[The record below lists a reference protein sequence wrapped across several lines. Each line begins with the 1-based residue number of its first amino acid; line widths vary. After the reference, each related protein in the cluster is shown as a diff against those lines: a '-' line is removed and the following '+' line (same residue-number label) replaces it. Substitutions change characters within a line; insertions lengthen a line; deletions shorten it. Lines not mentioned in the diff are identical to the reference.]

1 MCGIF
6 GFHARSRL
14 SLTGELDKATDLL
27 AHRGPDGRGTFVAH
41 SPDSDWQV
49 GLGHR
54 RLSIVDIEGSPQP
67 MHSHDGRYV
76 IVYNGEIYNY
86 IELRAELVERGHRFA
101 TLGDTEVL
109 IEAWRA
115 WGEDCLARLNGM
127 FAFLLWDTAT
137 GQLFAAR
144 DPFGKKPLFVAKGEG
159 FHAFASEIEPLRNF
173 PGVDDRLD
181 QDSLREYLSYR
192 YVPGPATFF
201 RGISKVPPG
210 TFVAID
216 GAKIRSKR
224 YFTTPFSRTKPD
236 IDNFDEAVALFA
248 DKLDEAVRLRLR
260 SDAPFGAYLS
270 GGLDSSTI
278 VALMSRQMAKPV
290 STFSVGFDAPGSSE
304 LPYARQVAQAFGTDH
319 HELAVGMNEF
329 TSVWEEAVLRRGAP
343 VAEPSDLPVLLLSRL
358 ASRSVKMVLTGE
370 GADELLGG
378 YPKHRA
384 EPWVAMYQRLVPGAL
399 HDGLVAPAVRALP
412 YAARRVKT
420 LAGVAGVRDLQARM
434 AAWFGGADGGQAE
447 MLYAGSPQPRD
458 LDPLPFASDSASSA
472 LKRMLHFDQTS
483 WLPDNLLERGDR
495 MMMAGSIEGRMP
507 FMDVGL
513 AELAAR
519 FPDAFLTGAPKGKRV
534 LRVLASK
541 LLPREIIE
549 RKKVGFRVPV
559 EQWFRAGMADQ
570 LRDLLQSGDATVRQ
584 VCNAREIDRLV
595 GEHLGGTQNHE
606 KILWALANLE
616 QFFRIFRPTIS
627 ETATR
632 RREPDYR
639 FADSALR

>member
-14 SLTGELDKATDLL
+14 PLDAELSAATDLL
-27 AHRGPDGRGTFVAH
+27 AHRGPDGRGTFAAR
-41 SPDSDWQV
+41 SADGEWQA

-67 MHSHDGRYV
+67 MHSHDGRYT

-101 TLGDTEVL
+101 TQGDTEVL

-115 WGEDCLARLNGM
+115 WGEACFSRFNGM
-127 FAFLLWDTAT
+127 FAFLLWDSHT
-137 GQLFAAR
+137 GRLIAAR
-144 DPFGKKPLFVAKGEG
+144 DPFGKKPLFVARTDGA
-159 FHAFASEIEPLRNF
+159 HVFASEIEPLRKF

-201 RGISKVPPG
+201 KGIAKVQPG
-210 TFVAID
+210 TFMTLAGNKV
-216 GAKIRSKR
+216 STTR
-224 YFTTPFSRTKPD
+224 YFTTPFSRTTPD
-236 IDNFDEAVALFA
+236 VTDFDEALRLFSA
-248 DKLDEAVRLRLR
+248 QLDAAVRLRLR

-270 GGLDSSTI
+270 GGLDSSMI
-278 VALMSRQMAKPV
+278 VALMSRHVNKPV
-290 STFSVGFDAPGSSE
+290 STFSVGFDVPGSSE
-304 LPYARQVAQAFGTDH
+304 LPYAAQVARAFGTDH
-319 HELAVGMNEF
+319 HELSVGLNDF
-329 TSVWEEAVLRRGAP
+329 TCVWEEAVLRRGAP
-343 VAEPSDLPVLLLSRL
+343 VAEPSDLPVLLLSKM

-384 EPWVAMYQRLVPGAL
+384 EPWVAMYQRLMPGILHDAVVAPGA
-399 HDGLVAPAVRALP
+399 RALP
-412 YAARRVKT
+412 YSLRRVKT
-420 LAGVAGVRDLQARM
+420 VAGVAGIRDYQARM
-434 AAWFGGADGGQAE
+434 AAWFGGGDADLAQA
-447 MLYAGSPQPRD
+447 LYLGPPASRLP
-458 LDPLPFASDSASSA
+458 DPLPFDAGAASP

-507 FMDVGL
+507 FMDIGL
-513 AELAAR
+513 VELVAR

-534 LRVLASK
+534 LRVLAARM
-541 LLPREIIE
+541 LPEAIVTR
-549 RKKVGFRVPV
+549 RKVGFRVPV
-559 EQWFRAGMADQ
+559 EQWFRTGMAGQ
-570 LRDLLQSGDATVRQ
+570 MRELLQSGDSTVRQ
-584 VCNAREIDRLV
+584 VCEPREIDRLI
-595 GEHLGGTQNHE
+595 ERHIGGAQNHE

-616 QFFRIFRPTIS
+616 QFFRIFRPTL
-627 ETATR
+627 A
-632 RREPDYR
+632 
-639 FADSALR
+639 

>member
-6 GFHARSRL
+6 GFHAKSRL
-14 SLTGELDKATDLL
+14 PLADKLDAATDLL
-27 AHRGPDGRGTFVAH
+27 AHRGPDGRGSFIALD
-41 SPDSDWQV
+41 PGGEWQA

-67 MHSHDGRYV
+67 MRSHDGRYV

-86 IELRAELVERGHRFA
+86 IELREELTRNGHSFA
-101 TLGDTEVL
+101 TQGDTEVV

-115 WGEDCLARLNGM
+115 WGEACLPRFNGM

-137 GQLFAAR
+137 GRLAAAR
-144 DPFGKKPLFVAKGEG
+144 DPFGKKPLFVARGEG
-159 FHAFASEIEPLRNF
+159 FHAFASEIEPLRKF
-173 PGVDDRLD
+173 PGIDDRLD
-181 QDSLREYLSYR
+181 YDSLREYLSFR

-210 TFVAID
+210 TFMVLD
-216 GAKIRSKR
+216 GATVRSDR
-224 YFTTPFSRTKPD
+224 YFETPFSHTKPD
-236 IDNFDEAVALFA
+236 IDNFDEAVRLFEE
-248 DKLDEAVRLRLR
+248 KLEEAVRLRLR

-278 VALMSRQMAKPV
+278 VALMSRHMGRPV
-290 STFSVGFDAPGSSE
+290 STFSVGFDVAGSSE
-304 LPYARQVAQAFGTDH
+304 LPYARQVADAFATDH
-319 HELAVGMNEF
+319 HELSVGMGDF

-343 VAEPSDLPVLLLSRL
+343 VAEPSDLAVLLLSRL
-358 ASRSVKMVLTGE
+358 ASQSVKMVLTGE

-384 EPWVAMYQRLVPGAL
+384 EAWVAMYQRLVPASL
-399 HDGLVAPAVRALP
+399 HSAVVDRMARALP
-412 YAARRVKT
+412 YGARRLKVV
-420 LAGVAGVRDLQARM
+420 AGVAGIRDRQTRM
-434 AAWFGGADGGQAE
+434 VAWFGGADAHQSTA
-447 MLYAGSPQPRD
+447 LYAGPPQSRE
-458 LDPLPFASDSASSA
+458 LDPRPFAAENAGSE

-519 FPDAFLTGAPKGKRV
+519 FPDAFLIGAPKGKRV
-534 LRVLASK
+534 LRALAAK
-541 LLPREIIE
+541 LIPPEIIG

-559 EQWFRAGMADQ
+559 EQWFRTGMADQ
-570 LRDLLQSGDATVRQ
+570 LRDLLQSGDSTVRV
-584 VCNAREIDRLV
+584 VCNSQQIDRLMS
-595 GEHLGGTQNHE
+595 EHLSGAHNHE
-606 KILWALANLE
+606 KILWAMANLE
-616 QFFRIFRPTIS
+616 QFFRIFKPELNTS
-627 ETATR
+627 GQH
-632 RREPDYR
+632 
-639 FADSALR
+639 

>member
-6 GFHARSRL
+6 GFHARASL
-14 SLTGELDKATDLL
+14 SLAGRLDAATDLL
-27 AHRGPDGRGTFVAH
+27 AHRGPDGRGTFIAH
-41 SPDSDWQV
+41 SRGGNWQV

-54 RLSIVDIEGSPQP
+54 RLSIIDLAGSPQP
-67 MHSHDGRYV
+67 MHSHDGRYT

-86 IELRAELVERGHRFA
+86 LELREELVSRGHRFS
-101 TLGDTEVL
+101 TSGDTEVL

-115 WGEDCLARLNGM
+115 WGEGCLARFNGM
-127 FAFLLWDTAT
+127 FAFLLWDAET
-137 GQLFAAR
+137 GSLFAAR
-144 DPFGKKPLFVAKGEG
+144 DPFGKKPLFVAAGDG

-181 QDSLREYLSYR
+181 TDSLREFLSYR

-201 RGISKVPPG
+201 RGIAKVPPG
-210 TFVAID
+210 TLMRLE
-216 GAKIRSKR
+216 GAKVHSGR
-224 YFTTPFSRTKPD
+224 YFTTPFSRTSPD
-236 IDNFDEAVALFA
+236 IDDFDEAVRLFGE
-248 DKLDEAVRLRLR
+248 KLDEAVQLRLR
-260 SDAPFGAYLS
+260 SDAPFGAFLS

-278 VALMSRQMAKPV
+278 VALMSRHMGKPV
-290 STFSVGFDAPGSSE
+290 STYSVGFDVAGSSE

-319 HELAVGMNEF
+319 HELAVGLSDF

-343 VAEPSDLPVLLLSRL
+343 VSEPSDLPVLLLSRL

-384 EPWVAMYQRLVPGAL
+384 EPWVALYQRLVPGGL
-399 HDGLVAPAVRALP
+399 HDLLVAPSARALP
-412 YAARRVKT
+412 YAARRLKT
-420 LAGVAGVRDLQARM
+420 VAGVAGIRDRQARM
-434 AAWFGGADGGQAE
+434 VAWFGGADGTQAAA
-447 MLYAGSPQPRD
+447 LYAGPPRMRG
-458 LDPLPFASDSASSA
+458 LDPLPFAAEGAASA

-495 MMMAGSIEGRMP
+495 MMMAGSLEGRMP

-534 LRVLASK
+534 LRALAGK

-549 RKKVGFRVPV
+549 RRKVGFRVPV
-559 EQWFRAGMADQ
+559 EQWFRTGMADQ
-570 LRDLLQSGDATVRQ
+570 LRDLLQSGDAGVRR
-584 VCNAREIDRLV
+584 VCNASEIDRLV
-595 GEHLGGTQNHE
+595 GEHLDGRQNHE
-606 KILWALANLE
+606 KVLWALANLE
-616 QFFRIFRPTIS
+616 QFFRIFRPAIGDDAQERS
-627 ETATR
+627 ASS
-632 RREPDYR
+632 YR
-639 FADSALR
+639 VAASALR

>member
-14 SLTGELDKATDLL
+14 SLVKQLDKATDLL

-41 SPDSDWQV
+41 STSGDWQV

-54 RLSIVDIEGSPQP
+54 RLSILDIEGSPQP

-86 IELRAELVERGHRFA
+86 IELRSELVGRGHRFA
-101 TLGDTEVL
+101 TQGDTEVL

-115 WGEDCLARLNGM
+115 WGEECLSRLNGM
-127 FAFLLWDTAT
+127 FAFLLWDTET
-137 GQLFAAR
+137 SRLFAAR
-144 DPFGKKPLFVAKGEG
+144 DPFGKKPLFVASGDG

-181 QDSLREYLSYR
+181 QDSLREFLAYR

-210 TFVAID
+210 TFMAID
-216 GAKIRSKR
+216 GARVRTGR
-224 YFTTPFSRTKPD
+224 YFTTPFSRTTPD
-236 IDNFDEAVALFA
+236 MTDFDEAVSLFGE
-248 DKLDEAVRLRLR
+248 KLDEAVRLRLR

-278 VALMSRQMAKPV
+278 VALMSRHMGKPV
-290 STFSVGFDAPGSSE
+290 ATYSVGFDVPGSSE
-304 LPYARQVAQAFGTDH
+304 LPYARKVAEAFRTDH
-319 HELAVGMNEF
+319 HELAVGMRDF
-329 TSVWEEAVLRRGAP
+329 VSVWEEAVLRRGAP
-343 VAEPSDLPVLLLSRL
+343 VSEPSDLPVLLLSRL
-358 ASRSVKMVLTGE
+358 ASRTVKMVLTGE

-384 EPWVAMYQRLVPGAL
+384 EPWVRAYQGLVPEGL
-399 HDGLVAPAVRALP
+399 HNLLVGPAARALP
-412 YAARRVKT
+412 YSARRLKT
-420 LAGVAGVRDLQARM
+420 VVGVAGIRDLQARM
-434 AAWFGGADGGQAE
+434 VAWFGGADGGQAAA
-447 MLYAGSPQPRD
+447 LYAGPPRSRD
-458 LDPLPFASDSASSA
+458 LDPLPFSPGGASSA

-513 AELAAR
+513 AELVAR

-534 LRVLASK
+534 LRALASR
-541 LLPREIIE
+541 LLPAEIIE

-559 EQWFRAGMADQ
+559 EQWFRTGMADQ
-570 LRDLLQSGDATVRQ
+570 LRDLLQSGDATIRQ
-584 VCNAREIDRLV
+584 VCNANEIDRLV
-595 GEHLGGTQNHE
+595 NEHLGAVSNHE

-616 QFFRIFRPTIS
+616 QFFRVFRPTI
-627 ETATR
+627 
-632 RREPDYR
+632 
-639 FADSALR
+639 ADVALQGHEAA

>member
-6 GFHARSRL
+6 GFHARARL
-14 SLTGELDKATDLL
+14 SLDAELSASTDLL
-27 AHRGPDGRGTFVAH
+27 THRGPDGRGTFAAR
-41 SPDSDWQV
+41 SPDGEWQV

-54 RLSIVDIEGSPQP
+54 RLSILDIEGSPQP
-67 MHSHDGRYV
+67 MHSHDGRYT

-101 TLGDTEVL
+101 TQGDTEVL

-115 WGEDCLARLNGM
+115 WGEDCFPRFNGM
-127 FAFLLWDTAT
+127 FAFLLWDNRT
-137 GQLFAAR
+137 GRLIAAR
-144 DPFGKKPLFVAKGEG
+144 DPFGKKPLFVARAEG
-159 FHAFASEIEPLRNF
+159 AHVFALEIEPLRKF

-201 RGISKVPPG
+201 RGIAKVPPG
-210 TFVAID
+210 TFMALD
-216 GAKIRSKR
+216 GDRVSATR
-224 YFTTPFSRTKPD
+224 YFTTPFSRTTPD
-236 IDNFDEAVALFA
+236 ITNFDEALRLFS
-248 DKLDEAVRLRLR
+248 DRLDAAVQLRLR

-270 GGLDSSTI
+270 GGLDSSMI
-278 VALMSRQMAKPV
+278 VALMSRHMDKPV
-290 STFSVGFDAPGSSE
+290 STFSVGFDVPGSSE
-304 LPYARQVAQAFGTDH
+304 LPYAKQVADAFGTDH

-343 VAEPSDLPVLLLSRL
+343 VAEPSDLPVLLLSKM

-384 EPWVAMYQRLVPGAL
+384 EPWVALYQRLVPGAL
-399 HDGLVAPAVRALP
+399 HDAVIAPGARALP
-412 YAARRVKT
+412 YALRRVKT
-420 LAGVAGVRDLQARM
+420 VAGVAGIRDHQVRM
-434 AAWFGGADGGQAE
+434 AAWFGGGDAE
-447 MLYAGSPQPRD
+447 LARALYAGPPASRAI
-458 LDPLPFASDSASSA
+458 DPLPFTADGAASA

-513 AELAAR
+513 AELVAR

-534 LRVLASK
+534 LRTLAARM
-541 LLPREIIE
+541 LPQTIVT

-559 EQWFRAGMADQ
+559 EQWFRTGMADQ
-570 LRDLLQSGDATVRQ
+570 MRDLLQSGDATVRQ
-584 VCNAREIDRLV
+584 VCNAGEIDRLMS
-595 GEHLGGTQNHE
+595 EHLGGRQNHE
-606 KILWALANLE
+606 KLLWALANLE
-616 QFFRIFRPTIS
+616 QFFRIFRP
-627 ETATR
+627 AMG
-632 RREPDYR
+632 
-639 FADSALR
+639 

>member
-14 SLTGELDKATDLL
+14 SLAGKLDAATDRL
-27 AHRGPDGRGTFVAH
+27 AHRGPDGRGTFVER
-41 SPDSDWQV
+41 SPDGDWQV

-54 RLSIVDIEGSPQP
+54 RLSILDIEGSPQP
-67 MHSHDGRYV
+67 MRSHDGRYV
-76 IVYNGEIYNY
+76 IAYNGEIYNY
-86 IELRAELVERGHRFA
+86 IELRAELAGRGHRFA
-101 TLGDTEVL
+101 TQGDTEVL

-115 WGEDCLARLNGM
+115 WGEDCLSRLNGM
-127 FAFLLWDTAT
+127 FAFLLWDTET
-137 GQLFAAR
+137 GRLFAAR
-144 DPFGKKPLFVAKGEG
+144 DPFGKKPLFVARGEG
-159 FHAFASEIEPLRNF
+159 FHAFSSEIEPLRNF

-210 TFVAID
+210 TFMVMD
-216 GAKIRSKR
+216 GETVHTGR
-224 YFTTPFSRTKPD
+224 YFTTPFSRTTPD
-236 IDNFDEAVALFA
+236 ISSFDEAVALFNE
-248 DKLDEAVRLRLR
+248 KLDEAVRLRLR
-260 SDAPFGAYLS
+260 SDAPFGAFLS

-278 VALMSRQMAKPV
+278 VALMSRNMGRPV
-290 STFSVGFDAPGSSE
+290 STYSVGFDVPGSSE
-304 LPYARQVAQAFGTDH
+304 LPYARQVADAFGTDH
-319 HELAVGMNEF
+319 HELAVGMAEF

-343 VAEPSDLPVLLLSRL
+343 VAEPSDLPVLLLSRM
-358 ASRSVKMVLTGE
+358 ASSTVKMVLTGE

-384 EPWVAMYQRLVPGAL
+384 EPWVVMYQRLVPDGL
-399 HDGLVAPAVRALP
+399 HDVLVAPGARALP
-412 YAARRVKT
+412 YAARRLKILT
-420 LAGVAGVRDLQARM
+420 GVAGIRDAQARM
-434 AAWFGGADGGQAE
+434 VAWFGGADGGQAAA
-447 MLYAGSPQPRD
+447 LYAGPPQSRN
-458 LDPLPFASDSASSA
+458 LDPLPFASDGASSA

-513 AELAAR
+513 AELVAR
-519 FPDAFLTGAPKGKRV
+519 FPDTFLTGAPKGKRV
-534 LRVLASK
+534 LRALAAK

-559 EQWFRAGMADQ
+559 EQWFRTGMSDQ
-570 LRDLLQSGDATVRQ
+570 LRDLLQAGDATVRQ

-595 GEHLGGTQNHE
+595 GEHLAGAQNHE

-616 QFFRIFRPTIS
+616 QFFRIFRPTIT
-627 ETATR
+627 EGAPQR
-632 RREPDYR
+632 HEAEDYR
-639 FADSALR
+639 LAASAC